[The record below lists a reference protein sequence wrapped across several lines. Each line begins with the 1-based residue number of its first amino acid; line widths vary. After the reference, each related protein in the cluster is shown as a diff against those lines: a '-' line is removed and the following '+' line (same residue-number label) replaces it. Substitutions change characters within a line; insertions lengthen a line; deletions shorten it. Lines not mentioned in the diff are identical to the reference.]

1 MLIIFIQ
8 THNFIEVR
16 FFSST
21 LNPFQFHHSFFFP
34 IQKYFMQGKNT
45 HLSTNLILLFHFR
58 PKQAYQQFYFT
69 IFFNFRGNFFFA
81 LPTIY
86 FRKKKKAYQQFY
98 FIIFYFRG
106 KKSYPFSHTQSLT
119 WPNRY
124 SNFQLLNLESG
135 FYLDLFLCCHVPFF
149 PTWTNERLTSRVFD
163 KTKRNRNFLVP
174 FLVHGPMKD

>member
-86 FRKKKKAYQQFY
+86 FRKKKKLTNN
-98 FIIFYFRG
+98 FISLFFILGG
-106 KKSYPFSHTQSLT
+106 KSLT
-119 WPNRY
+119 P
-124 SNFQLLNLESG
+124 
-135 FYLDLFLCCHVPFF
+135 F
-149 PTWTNERLTSRVFD
+149 PTR
-163 KTKRNRNFLVP
+163 KA
-174 FLVHGPMKD
+174 